1 MNKTKY
7 KISIASED
15 NKVKVETEIET
26 SSEKVLRD
34 MINTMRKSIS
44 SEKIEKTI
52 GYTVQ

>member
-1 MNKTKY
+1 MNKIKY
-7 KISIASED
+7 KISVESED
-15 NKVKVETEIET
+15 NKVKVETELET

-34 MINTMRKSIS
+34 TINIMKKSVG